1 MRTDTQTKPP
11 GWHGGPGRPAAHGA
25 GPRRARPRREDR
37 APGRAARSSSS
48 PSPGRLIWGR
58 QGMITRLAAR
68 GGLQRGRFRLRRCIE
83 NNGGHTLGAS
93 RIEGRGAAP
102 ADETVPAEPGELL
115 LYTAPGP
122 WTHRGR
128 ARPRGSPATSIRRRR
143 ENHSPGPCKLGD
155 GLGAVLEGPG
165 VAALPENPA
174 EHRSASRTAGVTPGR
189 LQFRTTV
196 GGRRLWENSLDARHT
211 CCCPVANPDYSWRP

>member
-165 VAALPENPA
+165 VAALPENP
-174 EHRSASRTAGVTPGR
+174 RGTPIRITDSRGDAWTATIPDDRRGKT
-189 LQFRTTV
+189 FV
-196 GGRRLWENSLDARHT
+196 GEFARCSTHMLL
-211 CCCPVANPDYSWRP
+211 PSR